1 MSKKVSIIIPV
12 YNIEENLLRRCVM
25 SVVNQD
31 YDNLEVILVD
41 DGSDDE
47 TKNTCNKLKDEDT
60 TGRIRLFRKEN
71 GGSSSARNLGI
82 SKATGDFIG
91 FVDSDDYVDND
102 FVSLMMDAEARFRCP
117 MIQISRDEID
127 TDGLRRPDVCI
138 PPDREELITN
148 EEAVR
153 ELLMHRGDASFCTR
167 LCRRELF
174 STRAFPEGRLNED
187 FALLLDMLNEVDS
200 FVILPRQ
207 AYHVYYRLNS
217 NTRKRDKSEFSRVY
231 VDIVDNADMA
241 EALVE
246 RKYPSLKVVAKRFAL
261 FQRLDYLLHIP
272 VEQMKKDNHFYVN
285 VVRYLRQNV
294 RATMT
299 NPYLTNKN
307 RVYLMLLTVA
317 PRTVRGLHRMLMRLR
332 GVN

>member
-1 MSKKVSIIIPV
+1 M
-12 YNIEENLLRRCVM
+12 
-25 SVVNQD
+25 
-31 YDNLEVILVD
+31 
-41 DGSDDE
+41 
-47 TKNTCNKLKDEDT
+47 
-60 TGRIRLFRKEN
+60 
-71 GGSSSARNLGI
+71 
-82 SKATGDFIG
+82 
-91 FVDSDDYVDND
+91 
-102 FVSLMMDAEARFRCP
+102 
-117 MIQISRDEID
+117 
-127 TDGLRRPDVCI
+127 
-138 PPDREELITN
+138 
-148 EEAVR
+148 R

-174 STRAFPEGRLNED
+174 SPRAFPEGRLNED

-317 PRTVRGLHRMLMRLR
+317 PRTVRGLHRMLMRLK

>member
-31 YDNLEVILVD
+31 YDNLEVIIVD

-47 TKNTCNKLKDEDT
+47 TRNTCNKLKDEDT

-91 FVDSDDYVDND
+91 FVDSDDYVDSD
-102 FVSLMMDAEARFRCP
+102 FVSLMMDAEARFHCP

-200 FVILPRQ
+200 FVTLPRQ

-246 RKYPSLKVVAKRFAL
+246 RKYPALKVVAKRFAL

-317 PRTVRGLHRMLMRLR
+317 PRTVRGLHRMLMRLK

>member
-1 MSKKVSIIIPV
+1 
-12 YNIEENLLRRCVM
+12 
-25 SVVNQD
+25 
-31 YDNLEVILVD
+31 
-41 DGSDDE
+41 
-47 TKNTCNKLKDEDT
+47 
-60 TGRIRLFRKEN
+60 
-71 GGSSSARNLGI
+71 
-82 SKATGDFIG
+82 
-91 FVDSDDYVDND
+91 
-102 FVSLMMDAEARFRCP
+102 MMDAEARFHCP

-127 TDGLRRPDVCI
+127 TDGCKRPDVCI

-174 STRAFPEGRLNED
+174 NNRAFPEGRLNED
-187 FALLLDMLNEVDS
+187 FALLLDMFDEVDS

-217 NTRKRDKSEFSRVY
+217 NTRRKDRSEFSRVY
-231 VDIVDNADMA
+231 VDIVDNADVA
-241 EALVE
+241 EELVST
-246 RKYPSLKVVAKRFAL
+246 KYPSLKVVAKRFAL
-261 FQRLDYLLHIP
+261 YQRLDYLLHIP
-272 VEQMKKDNHFYVN
+272 VEQMKKDNLFYRN

-307 RVYLMLLTVA
+307 RVYLVLLTIA
-317 PRTVRGLHRMLMRLR
+317 PRTVRSLHRMVMRLR
-332 GVN
+332 GVK